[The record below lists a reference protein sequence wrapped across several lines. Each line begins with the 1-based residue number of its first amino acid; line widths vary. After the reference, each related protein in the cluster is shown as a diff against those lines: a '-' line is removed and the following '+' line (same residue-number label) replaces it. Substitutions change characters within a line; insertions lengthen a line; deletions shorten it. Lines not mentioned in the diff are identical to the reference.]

1 MTPGQKGVILA
12 ICGGFL
18 YILLEIAWRGYSHW
32 SMFLLGGLC
41 FVLIGLLNE
50 LLPWEMPLILQG
62 LIGSF
67 GIVTPLEFATG
78 CIVNIWLGWDVWDYS
93 DIPLNILGQ
102 VCLPFSLLW
111 ILVSIVAV
119 VLDDWLRWH
128 FFGEAKPQYS
138 FVKWMK
144 GREKK

>member
-1 MTPGQKGVILA
+1 MTPGRKEAILA

-18 YILLEIAWRGYSHW
+18 YILLEVAWRGYSHW

-78 CIVNIWLGWDVWDYS
+78 CVVNIWLGWDVWDYS
-93 DIPLNILGQ
+93 DIPLNIFGQ

-119 VLDDWLRWH
+119 VLDDWLRWR